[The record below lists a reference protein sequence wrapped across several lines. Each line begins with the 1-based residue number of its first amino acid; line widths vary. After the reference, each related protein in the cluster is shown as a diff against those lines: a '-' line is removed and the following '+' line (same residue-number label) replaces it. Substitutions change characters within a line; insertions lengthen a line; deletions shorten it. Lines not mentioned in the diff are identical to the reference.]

1 MLRATSRRPNR
12 PAVLRRRA
20 PFHLAAA
27 FAPLLIAA
35 GSSVPAVGAPAGAT
49 TPVAPAAVAAP
60 VPGAARPAAAP
71 AAAGADVRAELARR
85 IPGSRAEDFK
95 TSPVPGIYELARG
108 SDIVYVTADGKYA
121 FAGDL
126 FDIGSDT
133 NVSERRR
140 RDLRVQLMNGVPESQ
155 MVVFSPKDPKYTVT
169 VFTDVDCGYC
179 RKLHSE
185 MAKYNELGIR
195 VRYLFYP
202 RSGPNTESWA
212 KAEAVWCAADR
223 NDALTRAKRG
233 EAVKSPKCA
242 NTPVARPP
250 SCCLT
255 ATCSVATCRPRCSS
269 SGWSRAAADVPA
281 AGAQRSSSLSLS
293 VRPSHS
299 LASAGGSPFSVMTG
313 HVRDSSALS

>member
-1 MLRATSRRPNR
+1 MLRATACRSTRSAIPRSRVPFPLLATLASLLVAVAFAA
-12 PAVLRRRA
+12 PASRA
-20 PFHLAAA
+20 QAPAAA
-27 FAPLLIAA
+27 
-35 GSSVPAVGAPAGAT
+35 
-49 TPVAPAAVAAP
+49 PVAPAA
-60 VPGAARPAAAP
+60 GTARPAAP
-71 AAAGADVRAELARR
+71 GADVRAELARR

-95 TSPVPGIYELARG
+95 VSPVPGIYELARG

-155 MVVFSPKDPKYTVT
+155 MVVFSPKEPKYTVT

-233 EAVKSPKCA
+233 EVVKSPKCA
-242 NTPVARPP
+242 NTPVARDFELGHEVGLRGTPAILLPNGDLLGGYLPP
-250 SCCLT
+250 
-255 ATCSVATCRPRCSS
+255 ATLAKRLAE
-269 SGWSRAAADVPA
+269 SGGR
-281 AGAQRSSSLSLS
+281 
-293 VRPSHS
+293 
-299 LASAGGSPFSVMTG
+299 
-313 HVRDSSALS
+313 